1 MSFNDDDDDD
11 DDDDDND
18 YYYYYFD
25 NAKNCLSTNFVEL
38 EAVKREKIIFW
49 EDLNRL
55 FPKAK
60 EIFKEEEK
68 IKNKIPLL
76 NYNNIMKELIRG
88 QIPPELDFFVG
99 GDKNMDLKNQIN
111 QLGVD
116 EDSPE
121 FLSYLQLE
129 YCGKL
134 IKRNKIKIHLESVN
148 LFFDNKDSG
157 ESIYNFFSPN

>member
-1 MSFNDDDDDD
+1 MSFND

-18 YYYYYFD
+18 YYYYYYFD
-25 NAKNCLSTNFVEL
+25 NAKNYLSTNFAEL

-55 FPKAK
+55 FPKTK

-99 GDKNMDLKNQIN
+99 GDENMDLKNQIN

-116 EDSPE
+116 EDVQS
-121 FLSYLQLE
+121 F
-129 YCGKL
+129 
-134 IKRNKIKIHLESVN
+134 
-148 LFFDNKDSG
+148 
-157 ESIYNFFSPN
+157 